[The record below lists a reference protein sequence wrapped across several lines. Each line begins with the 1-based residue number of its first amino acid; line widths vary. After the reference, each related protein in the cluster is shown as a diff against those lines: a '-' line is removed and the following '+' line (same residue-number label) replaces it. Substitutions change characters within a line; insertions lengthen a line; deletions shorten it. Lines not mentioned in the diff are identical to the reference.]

1 MAGSEIEV
9 MGLTL
14 EADTATGFVITLT
27 QIIRY
32 FILSEWS
39 YSRNTEVLQT
49 MCFFFTH
56 QPNQNNQIFYFIH
69 CLVLFQDV
77 SKVCDGF

>member
-49 MCFFFTH
+49 MWFFFYPPAEPK
-56 QPNQNNQIFYFIH
+56 QPNILLYTLSSVISGRF
-69 CLVLFQDV
+69 
-77 SKVCDGF
+77 

>member
-39 YSRNTEVLQT
+39 YSRNTEVLHT

-56 QPNQNNQIFYFIH
+56 QPEPKQPNILLYTLSSVISGHF
-69 CLVLFQDV
+69 
-77 SKVCDGF
+77 